1 MWRGGLG
8 AAYPLPAFRFR
19 CLTSRTMLRF
29 HIPLIKPDVPISS
42 IRLSD
47 RIHHQLT
54 EGLATKSRSTPSFP
68 NTTRSEYLAV
78 PSEGTLWRRLRNTLT
93 DW

>member
-29 HIPLIKPDVPISS
+29 HIPLIEPDRRISR
-42 IRLSD
+42 IRLSEKTHAFAHGKL
-47 RIHHQLT
+47 RVRR
-54 EGLATKSRSTPSFP
+54 SRR
-68 NTTRSEYLAV
+68 TRPKA
-78 PSEGTLWRRLRNTLT
+78 P
-93 DW
+93 